1 MFDRTAAWYTDIFY
15 KAPMRLL
22 FDKAAELGNK
32 DLFGY
37 AFREVIPTNDPMFGG
52 RFILS
57 IEWYYGF

>member
-1 MFDRTAAWYTDIFY
+1 
-15 KAPMRLL
+15 MRLL
-22 FDKAAELGNK
+22 SDKAAELGNK

-52 RFILS
+52 RFILC